1 MRRIASI
8 TTLLAFLFLINT
20 QHLNAIR
27 AYPNP
32 VVITQPDGTLLTI
45 RIHGDEFNHF
55 RTTEDGY
62 MVSQKANGFYTYSNI
77 DLEGNKTE
85 TDIIARD
92 IAKRTSKEI
101 NFLRSANKPE
111 NIKVVIPQR
120 SRALTPDANT
130 KKVQRAYPLIG
141 SPKSLVILV
150 NFSDKSFITTDPEIS
165 FDNLLNQAGYSTNG
179 GTGSARDYF
188 MSSSY
193 GKFSP
198 DFDVIGPYTLPQNM
212 AYYGTN
218 DASGY
223 DLKPEYMVIQACEA
237 AEAAGFDFAPYDTDG
252 NNIIDNVF
260 IYYAGNNEAEGAPET
275 TIWPHRWDINSS
287 GYSGNKIFD
296 GKTVN
301 DYACTSELRG
311 ATGTNMC
318 GIGTFSHEFGHVIG
332 LPDYYHTT
340 SAKASLETWSI
351 MDYGGYSNI
360 GRTPPAYSA
369 YDRFYLGWLTPQE
382 INTPSDQTL
391 LPLYQGTT
399 QPANTNQQA
408 YLLSASTHNLTGGNP
423 NPKEFFIVEYRKHTG
438 WDTYLGQDKYS
449 IGTNSNIPSDGML
462 IWHIDYDQIA
472 WYNNGP
478 NNYTGTTQTL
488 SSHMRVYLQP
498 LSGSSTTP
506 GTTFTTG
513 SFIPTTWSGT
523 DINRAITS
531 INKTTDNVTFKLMG
545 GTPVDPNAPAVKL
558 GTIEND
564 IQYASTKVNLPKI
577 KTYNIKTTD
586 LTGNLTLVVS
596 GTNASFFVV
605 STATLTKEAA
615 NSAIG
620 ANINVTYTPTTVG
633 THSAILTIS
642 GGGLNP
648 VKVINL
654 TGTSL

>member
-8 TTLLAFLFLINT
+8 TALLALLFLINT

-498 LSGSSTTP
+498 LSGSTTTP